1 MVSRNIIKKIEEK
14 DFTWERSYD
23 HQPQEIGELVRF
35 PKMGKMIHRFVHQFP
50 RLELSAHVQP
60 ITRTVLRVKLTI
72 TPDFQF
78 DPKAHGT
85 FEPFYVIVEDTDQET
100 IWHHEIFILKKKF
113 AEDDHSISFTVPI
126 ADPLP
131 PQYFN
136 RVVSDR

>member
-1 MVSRNIIKKIEEK
+1 
-14 DFTWERSYD
+14 
-23 HQPQEIGELVRF
+23 
-35 PKMGKMIHRFVHQFP
+35 MGKMIHRFVHQFP

-131 PQYFN
+131 PQYFI